1 MNSNS
6 DGKPEPID
14 SDIAARML
22 DLELMRQRA
31 TRQAGAPYRWLRA
44 ASLIFFLVVI
54 LGALAALYYVF
65 YAGGLDKFRAQNTPQ
80 SSPTAAPIQPNP

>member
-14 SDIAARML
+14 PDIAMRTL

-31 TRQAGAPYRWLRA
+31 TRQAGGPYRWLRA
-44 ASLIFFLVVI
+44 ASLIFLVVVI

-65 YAGGLDKFRAQNTPQ
+65 CAGGLDKFRAQSPQ
-80 SSPTAAPIQPNP
+80 SNPTAAPVQANP